1 MPKDD
6 DLNPHSSLFTKTLEF
21 AGVFESGEH
30 KSPQLSIEI
39 TYSQINAHPPTGII
53 RGTSAE
59 YEALYRFFRT
69 KPSPVCTLRSTSP
82 ERAITC
88 HAVMIKQISEKM
100 FAKDEQAAIHQVLGR
115 FTIGRLEMR
124 HHLKSSTDPVKR
136 HMTFYLTGPSKLWM
150 TTTLR
155 TLAWSGNTTTDAHD
169 DLLTLDSAAPDTVSV
184 RPHFVYAES
193 PLSGASQ
200 KHTVEAEI
208 YALSVESVPL
218 ADEEEASFS
227 ERATALVD
235 SLCLL
240 MGFLS
245 KARIT
250 WFESMLS
257 GGGTLVNLFRDEK
270 NVDIEAPH
278 WEDVVLYAD
287 DIRPFLNG
295 AIAAYRSGNI
305 EVRLPILHY
314 ISAQSKQ
321 FVDDRFTVLFF
332 ALEKMLSALDE
343 RNREPLL
350 LSKDQLSKLWETVR
364 AELAKMQKTSDQIDL
379 IEQKRGELQR
389 PPLKHRINRHLTD
402 LGIDISDIGG
412 EEALG
417 RMYRVRN
424 HLTHVHGEPPI
435 GEIMVETRRL
445 ETLVER
451 MLLKLL
457 NWQGKTHTPTSGNR
471 PIEEDERKGTRS

>member
-1 MPKDD
+1 MSKNDD
-6 DLNPHSSLFTKTLEF
+6 FSPRSSLFSKTLEF
-21 AGVFESGEH
+21 AGVFESGEQR
-30 KSPQLSIEI
+30 SPQLSIEI

-69 KPSPVCTLRSTSP
+69 KPSPVCTLRSNSP

-88 HAVMIKQISEKM
+88 HGVMIPQIREKM

-115 FTIGRLEMR
+115 FTIDRLEMR
-124 HHLKSSTDPVKR
+124 HHLKPSTDPSKR

-150 TTTLR
+150 TNALR

-169 DLLTLDSAAPDTVSV
+169 GLLTLDTASPDTVST
-184 RPHFVYAES
+184 RPHFIYAES

-200 KHTVEAEI
+200 KHIVEAEI
-208 YALSVESVPL
+208 YALSVVSVPL
-218 ADEEEASFS
+218 TDEEEASFS
-227 ERATALVD
+227 ERATVLAD

-240 MGFLS
+240 MGFIS

-250 WFESMLS
+250 WFASMLS
-257 GGGTLVNLFRDEK
+257 GGGTFVNVYRDEN

-278 WEDVVLYAD
+278 WEDIVLYAD

-295 AIAAYRSGNI
+295 ALAAYRTGDI

-321 FVDDRFTVLFF
+321 FEDDRFIVLFF

-343 RNREPLL
+343 RNSEPLL
-350 LSKDQLSKLWETVR
+350 LTKGQLSKLWETVR
-364 AELAKMQKTSDQIDL
+364 AVLAKMQKTDDQIGL
-379 IEQKRGELQR
+379 IENKRAELQR
-389 PPLKHRINRHLTD
+389 PPLKHRVTRHLTA
-402 LGIDISDIGG
+402 LGIDIADIGG
-412 EEALG
+412 DAGLD

-424 HLTHVHGEPPI
+424 HLTRVHGEPPI
-435 GEIMVETRRL
+435 GDIMVETRRL
-445 ETLVER
+445 ETIVER

-457 NWQGKTHTPTSGNR
+457 KWEGRTNTPTYTNR
-471 PIEEDERKGTRS
+471 PIEDDERE